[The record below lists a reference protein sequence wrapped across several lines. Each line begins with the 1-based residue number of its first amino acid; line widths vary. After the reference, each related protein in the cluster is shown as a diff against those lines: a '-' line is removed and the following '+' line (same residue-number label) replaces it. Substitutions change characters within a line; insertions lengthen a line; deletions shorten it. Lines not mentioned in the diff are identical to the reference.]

1 MFFMSHSVTQ
11 KLSPTYRELYIGGGG
26 VLKYPLPHFFY
37 PFPWLEP
44 SFVIY

>member
-26 VLKYPLPHFFY
+26 GIEIPSPPLFLSLP
-37 PFPWLEP
+37 LA
-44 SFVIY
+44 